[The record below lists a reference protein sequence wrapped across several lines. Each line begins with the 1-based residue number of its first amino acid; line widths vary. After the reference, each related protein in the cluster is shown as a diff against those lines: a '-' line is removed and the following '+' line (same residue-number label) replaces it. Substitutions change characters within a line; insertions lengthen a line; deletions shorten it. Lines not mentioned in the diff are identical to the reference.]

1 MSVAVIIAV
10 LGGLAACGGD
20 GEDSGIE
27 PLEPTS
33 SASSETSAPADSVPE
48 RPDDERSDAGAIAFS
63 EFVVRYVIAATGGA
77 SLDDFL
83 GLATDSCDGCIQLA
97 RDIGER
103 PDTRQRFD
111 EPPVIEDASVVK
123 TDGDRFVVDQTVS
136 VSAGERFDTGD
147 DSVVEELD
155 ASTFR
160 FTVAVTWFED
170 QWFLSDYAAEK
181 TS

>member
-1 MSVAVIIAV
+1 MVAA

-20 GEDSGIE
+20 GEESGIE

-48 RPDDERSDAGAIAFS
+48 RPEDQRSDAGAIAFS

-77 SLDDFL
+77 DLDDFL

-97 RDIGER
+97 KDIGET

-111 EPPVIEDASVVK
+111 EPPIIDDASVVK
-123 TDGDRFVVDQTVS
+123 TDGDRFVVDQTVAL
-136 VSAGERFDTGD
+136 SAGETFDTGD
-147 DSVVEELD
+147 DSVVDDFE
-155 ASTFR
+155 AGTYR
-160 FTVAVTWFED
+160 FTVAMTWSD
-170 QWFLSDYAAEK
+170 GQWFLSDYAAEE